1 MIDDRSPDFRRL
13 FESAPGAYLAL
24 SPDLTIV
31 AVTDAYLRATMTRR
45 EEIVG
50 RPLFDV
56 FPDNP
61 ADPGATGERNLRS
74 SLQRVLAE
82 RVVDHMTVQR
92 YDIRVPEAEGGGF
105 QERYWA
111 PVNAPVCGPDGA
123 LLYVIHRVD
132 DVTALIQ
139 LERAGSEQ
147 DKVADEL
154 RARAR
159 GLEREIRARWD
170 ELQEAK
176 RPAREAAAEYRRAL
190 LDYTQLVRHRI
201 ANPLT
206 AVTGGL
212 ITLLERDL
220 DEDTQRLLLMSML
233 DQAHELERVALHPE
247 TLRAEEAVLAP
258 APQHGTQLLAALHK
272 DAAAIEARFRE
283 LNEHMAGPL
292 DREHRRLFGFVCECA
307 AEECIEPV
315 GLTLAEYFEIHADP
329 RMFII
334 APFHD
339 LPSVETVVRREPDWW
354 VVRKYGLAGAEAAE
368 RA

>member
-1 MIDDRSPDFRRL
+1 MIEDGRPDFRHL
-13 FESAPGAYLAL
+13 FESVPGAYLVL
-24 SPDLTIV
+24 MPDLAIV
-31 AVTDAYLRATMTRR
+31 AVTDAYLRATMTHR

-61 ADPGATGERNLRS
+61 DDPGATGERNLRS
-74 SLQRVLAE
+74 SLQRVLTE
-82 RVVDHMTVQR
+82 RVADRMAVQK

-111 PVNAPVCGPDGA
+111 PVNAPVCAPDGE
-123 LLYVIHRVD
+123 LLYVIHWVE

-139 LERAGSEQ
+139 LEREGSEQ
-147 DKVADEL
+147 HKVADEL

-159 GLEREIRARWD
+159 GLERDMRARWD

-212 ITLLERDL
+212 TTLLERDL
-220 DEDTQRLLLMSML
+220 DEDTQRLLLSTML
-233 DQAHELERVALHPE
+233 EQARELERVALHPE

-258 APQHGTQLLAALHK
+258 APRQGTQLLAALHK

-283 LNEHMAGPL
+283 LNEHMTQPL

-307 AEECIEPV
+307 AAECIEPV
-315 GLTLAEYFEIHADP
+315 ELTLAEYSEIHADP
-329 RMFII
+329 RMFVI

-339 LPSVETVVRREPDWW
+339 LPSVETVVRREHDWW
-354 VVRKYGLAGAEAAE
+354 VVRKYGIAGAEAAE

>member
-1 MIDDRSPDFRRL
+1 MIEDGRPDFRHL
-13 FESAPGAYLAL
+13 FESVPGAYLVL
-24 SPDLTIV
+24 MPDLAIV
-31 AVTDAYLRATMTRR
+31 AVTDAYLRATMTHR

-61 ADPGATGERNLRS
+61 DDPGATGERNLRS
-74 SLQRVLAE
+74 SLQRVLTE
-82 RVVDHMTVQR
+82 RVADRMAVQK

-111 PVNAPVCGPDGA
+111 PVNAPVCAPDGE
-123 LLYVIHRVD
+123 LLYVIHWVE

-139 LERAGSEQ
+139 LEREGSEQ
-147 DKVADEL
+147 HKVADEL

-159 GLEREIRARWD
+159 GLERDMRARWD

-212 ITLLERDL
+212 TTLLERDL
-220 DEDTQRLLLMSML
+220 DEDTQRLLLSTML
-233 DQAHELERVALHPE
+233 EQARELERVALNPE

-258 APQHGTQLLAALHK
+258 APRQGTQLLAALHK

-283 LNEHMAGPL
+283 LNEHMTQPL

-307 AEECIEPV
+307 AAECIEPV
-315 GLTLAEYFEIHADP
+315 ELTLAEYSEIHADP
-329 RMFII
+329 RMFVI

-339 LPSVETVVRREPDWW
+339 LPSVETVVRREHDWW
-354 VVRKYGLAGAEAAE
+354 VVRKYGIAGAEAAE